1 MRSRTTG
8 SGQVRRRTGK
18 ESPAAKTAA
27 ASGERTMAGSVTMLE
42 MNDQM
47 DGLLSVR
54 VTYTQVGPIGQK
66 AYMGQ
71 NIHLH
76 YSNSG
81 NPR

>member
-1 MRSRTTG
+1 
-8 SGQVRRRTGK
+8 
-18 ESPAAKTAA
+18 
-27 ASGERTMAGSVTMLE
+27 MAGSVTMLGK
-42 MNDQM
+42 NDQM

>member
-1 MRSRTTG
+1 ML
-8 SGQVRRRTGK
+8 SGK
-18 ESPAAKTAA
+18 
-27 ASGERTMAGSVTMLE
+27 
-42 MNDQM
+42 NDQM

-76 YSNSG
+76 YSNICYVPDRRG
-81 NPR
+81 

>member
-1 MRSRTTG
+1 ML
-8 SGQVRRRTGK
+8 SGK
-18 ESPAAKTAA
+18 
-27 ASGERTMAGSVTMLE
+27 
-42 MNDQM
+42 NDQM

-76 YSNSG
+76 HSNTPLQTKGGCEITESDTFSL
-81 NPR
+81 NT

>member
-1 MRSRTTG
+1 ML
-8 SGQVRRRTGK
+8 SGK
-18 ESPAAKTAA
+18 
-27 ASGERTMAGSVTMLE
+27 
-42 MNDQM
+42 NDQM

-76 YSNSG
+76 YSN
-81 NPR
+81 NYY